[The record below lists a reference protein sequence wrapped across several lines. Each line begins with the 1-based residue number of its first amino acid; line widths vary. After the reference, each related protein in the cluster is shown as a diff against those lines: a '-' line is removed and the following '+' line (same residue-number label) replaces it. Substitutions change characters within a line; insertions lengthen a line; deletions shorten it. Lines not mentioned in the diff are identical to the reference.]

1 MDLAMQS
8 GDTLLLDH
16 GTDILIWCI
25 PCPASLP
32 TYLEYRPGAARR
44 R

>member
-16 GTDILIWCI
+16 GTDILIWC
-25 PCPASLP
+25 
-32 TYLEYRPGAARR
+32 AAPIICRVLAPLGQP
-44 R
+44 